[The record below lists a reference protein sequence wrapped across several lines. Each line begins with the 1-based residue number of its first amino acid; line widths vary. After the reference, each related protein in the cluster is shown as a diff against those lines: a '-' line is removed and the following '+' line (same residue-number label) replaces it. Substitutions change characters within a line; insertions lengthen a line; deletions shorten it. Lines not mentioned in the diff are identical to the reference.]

1 MNNAPAIFL
10 IAISLPLLVACGH
23 PERVETGNESA
34 FIKSGAQLKAEQ
46 DAADDLNC
54 RTYSAAPG
62 TELYA
67 RCRAGLVHA
76 RAIGQSAPANSA
88 KTRPLDCT
96 SLALGGGLN
105 CH

>member
-1 MNNAPAIFL
+1 MNNTPAIFL
-10 IAISLPLLVACGH
+10 IAISVPLLVGCGH
-23 PERVETGNESA
+23 PERVETGDT
-34 FIKSGAQLKAEQ
+34 SGAQLKAEQ

-67 RCRAGLVHA
+67 RCRAGLAHA
-76 RAIGQSAPANSA
+76 RAIRQSAPA

>member
-1 MNNAPAIFL
+1 MNKVPAIFL
-10 IAISLPLLVACGH
+10 IAISLPLLAACGH
-23 PERVETGNESA
+23 PEPVETGNP
-34 FIKSGAQLKAEQ
+34 SGAQLKAEQ

-62 TELYA
+62 TEIYA
-67 RCRAGLVHA
+67 QCRAGLARA
-76 RAIGQSAPANSA
+76 RAIRQSAPA

-105 CH
+105 CR